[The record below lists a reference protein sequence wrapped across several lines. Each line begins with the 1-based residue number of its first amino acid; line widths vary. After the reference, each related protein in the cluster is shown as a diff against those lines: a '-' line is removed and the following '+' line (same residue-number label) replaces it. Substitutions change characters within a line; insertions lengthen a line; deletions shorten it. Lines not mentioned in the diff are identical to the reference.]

1 VSLEEKRLIREQV
14 IDLLRKQKKE
24 DSLSKSRRIL
34 DKLFALKEFEEAET
48 ILFYAS
54 FNGEVDTFEM
64 MKRGLQLGKRIA
76 LPMIISEDKK
86 IVPALIKDVDFSLET
101 GPYGIKQPKQG
112 RCQSLSPD
120 QIDLVIVPGLAFDR
134 DGHRLGRGAGYYDRF
149 LSDDCSGTPSIGLAY
164 DFQVVDGLPLE
175 PHDQAVSFVISN

>member
-1 VSLEEKRLIREQV
+1 MSLEKKRIIREQV
-14 IDLLRKQKKE
+14 FDLLRKQKKE
-24 DSLSKSRRIL
+24 DRLSKSRRIL

-86 IVPALIKDVDFSLET
+86 IVPALIKDVDLSLET
-101 GPYGIKQPKQG
+101 GPYGIKQPKQEG
-112 RCQSLSPD
+112 LRPLLPD
-120 QIDLVIVPGLAFDR
+120 QLDLVVVPGVAFDC

-149 LSDDCSGTPSIGLAY
+149 LSESCSGTPSVGLAF
-164 DFQVVDGLPLE
+164 DFQVVDAL
-175 PHDQAVSFVISN
+175 PHDPHDCAVSFVISN